1 MRECKVN
8 VKKNVD
14 TSEEIAG
21 TEEAKESHE
30 RIRSDV
36 SIVAARENEWTV
48 EKYVDEEIRDVE
60 GQGRGHRD
68 DDPKEEPTV
77 TGGHV
82 ANADAEA

>member
-1 MRECKVN
+1 MKYDPIMRECKVN

-36 SIVAARENEWTV
+36 SIVAARENEWTCC
-48 EKYVDEEIRDVE
+48 KRRR
-60 GQGRGHRD
+60 RGLVKRRSYLL
-68 DDPKEEPTV
+68 
-77 TGGHV
+77 
-82 ANADAEA
+82 